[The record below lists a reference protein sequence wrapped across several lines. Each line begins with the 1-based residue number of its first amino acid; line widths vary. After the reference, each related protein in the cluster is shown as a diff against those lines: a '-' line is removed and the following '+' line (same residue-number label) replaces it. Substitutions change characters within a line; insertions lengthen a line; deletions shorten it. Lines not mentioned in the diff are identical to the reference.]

1 MSRLGLVIVTFCM
14 LAAFSA
20 CHQEAR
26 CLAEAESLLQEGV
39 ELRKEK
45 QTDAAA
51 ERFSQALLKLD
62 RCNGQHPEVR
72 RLKGRLKD
80 NLGAMY
86 WKNGLN
92 EESLA
97 LHLEAMKMLE
107 TTGDSTALALALR
120 NAARVSATL
129 QNMEDAESY
138 YQQALAIAQ
147 HLHDT
152 VFANETCLEIAN
164 DLYLDNGDF
173 EQAIALA
180 NKALLNGS
188 DSSFCHL
195 VMGMAYYYLER
206 DSLAMSYFN
215 EAVKSPKASIR
226 MAAYQGMGIISEA
239 SGDYPQAL
247 EYQKC
252 YNDNLVQSDQEYK
265 TKELMQIKSDYD
277 LQLQTSTLKAE
288 QKLKSFYLYL
298 VVGVLLVALLLT
310 LLLLRQRTL
319 KNRLRVEET
328 KNQLETAM
336 SKNKVYLSALALSE
350 QITASTLDFNLEPQD
365 WDDYVAL
372 VDTLYEGFVR
382 QLQQQY
388 PLLNKG
394 DLPMC
399 CLTKQGFSNQ
409 VISILL
415 NMQIA
420 SYARRKSR
428 IKQEKMNGLNDPRP
442 FEEMI
447 HSL

>member
-1 MSRLGLVIVTFCM
+1 MKLCALGLASALVLVS
-14 LAAFSA
+14 LSA

-129 QNMEDAESY
+129 QNTEDAESY

-206 DSLAMSYFN
+206 DSLAMAYFN

-428 IKQEKMNGLNDPRP
+428 VKQEKMNGLNDPRP